1 MIIHNWRDVL
11 RSAWSV
17 RLMAVAGILTGIEAA
32 LPLLDGY
39 VDVPRRTFAAVTF
52 AVVCGAFIARFFAQ
66 KGLSK

>member
-1 MIIHNWRDVL
+1 
-11 RSAWSV
+11 
-17 RLMAVAGILTGIEAA
+17 MAVAGILTGIEAA